1 MKVRREKAPDEKEF
15 FVLFCFVSF
24 SAFHIFEK
32 MSFRKEIDAIVKNQK
47 HKHANAWEG
56 DGN

>member
-1 MKVRREKAPDEKEF
+1 MKRNF
-15 FVLFCFVSF
+15 LFCFVLF
-24 SAFHIFEK
+24 LFQPFTFFEK
-32 MSFRKEIDAIVKNQK
+32 TSFRNEIDAIVKNQK